1 MTLPAFFRFSRKE
14 RIASFLILAV
24 LTAISVMKQFRRPP
38 ERGDAEESLALALFK
53 RSVTSEDSVAD
64 FSLSGEPGA
73 GWLTND
79 SSFYTERRFDDRG
92 KFEKENANFRPKG
105 YFGGEDTSGSTGK
118 REQERE
124 KNWRKEWEVVELNS
138 CDSAALE
145 ALPGIGPGSA
155 AAIIRY
161 RARLGGFRSVNQLS
175 EIKALR
181 SENLQTALPYLYA
194 DTSRLNRFCLNTCT
208 AEELRRHPYISY
220 KVANAIAAV
229 REQHGNYRSVAEI
242 KKSVLVND
250 SIYERIYNY
259 FSLCHPDD

>member
-24 LTAISVMKQFRRPP
+24 LTAITVMKQFPSPP
-38 ERGDAEESLALALFK
+38 EKGGKEESLALVLFK
-53 RSVTSEDSVAD
+53 RSVTPEDSVAD
-64 FSLSGEPGA
+64 FSLSGEPVA
-73 GWLTND
+73 VWLKKD
-79 SSFYTERRFDDRG
+79 SSLHREQRYNDRG
-92 KFEKENANFRPKG
+92 KFENENASFRRKG
-105 YFGGEDTSGSTGK
+105 YFGEEDTAGSTRK
-118 REQERE
+118 RERERE
-124 KNWRKEWEVVELNS
+124 KYWRKEWEVVDLNS

-229 REQHGNYRSVAEI
+229 REQHGNYRSVADI

-259 FSLCHPDD
+259 FSLCQPDD